1 MCIVFLIY
9 TLKIDI
15 VVVSYISDRLRI
27 TGLKEARKVCET
39 TMREKRRAILT
50 LILCAGAIALLAFT
64 VLVGL
69 GKWNRGKI
77 NNIILGL
84 DLEGGV
90 SITYEADPGT
100 SDQKMEDVR
109 EKLEN
114 RAESFSTE
122 SSVYREGDLRI
133 VVDIPGA
140 DDAEEVLKSLGASG
154 SIEFLDEANTI
165 VLDGKD
171 ISNAEAVIVGSDN
184 KGTINNYQIKLTL
197 NSQGKTKFAKATAA
211 NIGKTISIRYDGE
224 VLCAPVVESTID
236 GGEAYIT
243 NMKNFDE
250 AKEVAT
256 FIRIGALPVELH
268 EVRSNVVGAKLGSEA
283 ISTSLLAGAI
293 GLALIIL
300 FMIAMYRVPGFVSG
314 LALVIYMGTTLVVI
328 NALNITLT
336 LPGIAGIILSIGMAV
351 DANVI
356 IFTRIKEEIAAGKS
370 VPSSVK
376 LGFDK
381 AMSAII
387 DGNVTTLIA
396 AAVLGKLGSG
406 TIKGFAYTL
415 AIGIVLSMFTA
426 LFVTRTLLNAF
437 LVLGCNK
444 EKFYG
449 RQKEFK
455 TINFIKKRVVF
466 FTIALVCMASGF
478 VAMGVNKTKGN
489 DIFNYGL
496 DFVGGTSM
504 TIYFEQDVPEN
515 KDIEEIFAKELD
527 EVAEV
532 APVVGE
538 KAVVVKTNNLSE
550 EERSKISDALVKA
563 YKVNKED
570 IQTENISATVSGEM
584 KESAIKAVL
593 IATIAMLIY
602 IWFRFKS
609 ISFGLGAVLAL
620 LHDVCIV
627 IGVYAITRL
636 SVGNTFIAC
645 VLTIVGYSI
654 NATIVTFDR
663 IRENRKAMRKDE
675 TIEDVVNKSV
685 TQTMSRSIY
694 TSLTTFVTVLMLYI
708 LGVESIKQFSL
719 PIMAGII
726 AGTYSSICIAGSL
739 WYTLAK
745 RIDKK
750 QLNNDKKNPP
760 KKDKVYPGNAIV

>member
-1 MCIVFLIY
+1 
-9 TLKIDI
+9 
-15 VVVSYISDRLRI
+15 
-27 TGLKEARKVCET
+27 
-39 TMREKRRAILT
+39 MREKKKAIISIVFCVGL
-50 LILCAGAIALLAFT
+50 LALLTYT
-64 VLVGL
+64 VLCGL
-69 GKWNRGKI
+69 GKWDRGKI
-77 NNIILGL
+77 TNIILGL

-100 SDQKMEDVR
+100 SDQKMEDAR

-140 DDAEEVLKSLGASG
+140 DDAQEVLKSLGASG
-154 SIEFLDEANTI
+154 SIEFIDEEKNVVI
-165 VLDGKD
+165 DGKD
-171 ISNAEAVIVGSDN
+171 ISNAEAVIASTDAS
-184 KGTINNYQIKLTL
+184 GTTNDYQIKLTL
-197 NSQGKTKFAKATAA
+197 NASGKTKFAKATAD
-211 NIGKTISIRYDGE
+211 NIGRTISIYYDGE
-224 VLCAPVVESTID
+224 LICAPVVETTID
-236 GGEAYIT
+236 GGVAYIT
-243 NMKNFDE
+243 NMKSFDE
-250 AKEVAT
+250 AKEIAT

-293 GLALIIL
+293 GLLLIMI
-300 FMIAMYRVPGFVSG
+300 FMIVMYRIPGVASSI
-314 LALVIYMGTTLVVI
+314 ALVIYVGVVLVII

-336 LPGIAGIILSIGMAV
+336 LPGIAGIILSVGTAV

-356 IFTRIKEEIAAGKS
+356 IFTRIREEIAAGKS
-370 VPSSVK
+370 VTSSVK
-376 LGFDK
+376 QGFDK

-387 DGNVTTLIA
+387 DGNITTLIA

-415 AIGIVLSMFTA
+415 AIGIVVSMITA
-426 LFVTRTLLNAF
+426 LFVTKMLLNAF
-437 LVLGCNK
+437 VVLGCNK
-444 EKFYG
+444 EKYFG
-449 RQKEFK
+449 RQKERK
-455 TINFIKKRVVF
+455 TIGFIKNRPIF
-466 FTIALVCMASGF
+466 FTIALVCMASGL
-478 VAMGVNKTKGN
+478 VVMGINSANGKGA
-489 DIFNYGL
+489 FNYGL

-504 TIYFEQDVPEN
+504 TITFPKEVPSN
-515 KDIEEIFAKELD
+515 KDIEELFAKELD
-527 EVAEV
+527 VVAEV

-538 KAVVVKTNNLSE
+538 NAVVVKTNNLTE
-550 EERSKISDALVKA
+550 DERNNITDALVKE
-563 YKVNKED
+563 YDVSEEE

-584 KESAIKAVL
+584 KDGAIKAVI

-609 ISFGLGAVLAL
+609 ISFGLSAVLAL
-620 LHDVCIV
+620 VHDVVIV

-663 IRENRKAMRKDE
+663 IRENRKNMRKDE
-675 TIEDVVNKSV
+675 SIEDVVDKSV

-694 TSLTTFVTVLMLYI
+694 TSFTTFVMVLVLYI
-708 LGVESIKQFSL
+708 IGVESIKQFSL

-726 AGTYSSICIAGSL
+726 AGTYSSICISGSL
-739 WYTLAK
+739 WYTIAK
-745 RIDKK
+745 KIDKK
-750 QLNNDKKNPP
+750 QLVEQKKPP
-760 KKDKVYPGNAIV
+760 KKDKVYPGNAVV

>member
-1 MCIVFLIY
+1 
-9 TLKIDI
+9 
-15 VVVSYISDRLRI
+15 
-27 TGLKEARKVCET
+27 
-39 TMREKRRAILT
+39 MREKRKAILS
-50 LILCAGAIALLAFT
+50 LIICVCAVALLAFT

-100 SDQKMEDVR
+100 SDQKMEDAR
-109 EKLEN
+109 EKLET

-140 DDAEEVLKSLGASG
+140 DDAEAVLKSLGASG
-154 SIEFLDEANTI
+154 SIEFLDEAENVVI
-165 VLDGKD
+165 DGKD
-171 ISNAEAVIVGSDN
+171 ISNAEAVIMSDN
-184 KGTINNYQIKLTL
+184 AQTSANNYQIKLTL
-197 NSQGKTKFAKATAA
+197 NSKGKTKFATATAN
-211 NIGKTISIRYDGE
+211 NIGKTISIFYDGE
-224 VLCAPVVESTID
+224 LLCAPVVESTID
-236 GGEAYIT
+236 GGVAYIT
-243 NMKNFDE
+243 NMHDFDE

-293 GLALIIL
+293 GLALIII
-300 FMIAMYRVPGFVSG
+300 FMIAMYRIPGVAASI
-314 LALVIYMGTTLVVI
+314 ALVIYVGAVLVVI

-336 LPGIAGIILSIGMAV
+336 LPGIAGIILSVGMAV

-356 IFTRIKEEIAAGKS
+356 IFTRIREEIAAGKS
-370 VPSSVK
+370 VTSSVK
-376 LGFDK
+376 QGFDK

-415 AIGIVLSMFTA
+415 AIGIVLSMITA
-426 LFVTRTLLNAF
+426 LFVTKTVLNAVV
-437 LVLGCNK
+437 VLGCNK
-444 EKFYG
+444 EKFFG
-449 RQKEFK
+449 RQKERK
-455 TINFIKKRVVF
+455 TINFIKNRVVYF
-466 FTIALVCMASGF
+466 LIALVFVASGF
-478 VAMGVNKTKGN
+478 VAMGINKANDKG
-489 DIFNYGL
+489 IFNYGL

-504 TIYFEQDVPEN
+504 TIYFEQDVPDN
-515 KDIEEIFAKELD
+515 KNVEELFAKELSV
-527 EVAEV
+527 VAEV

-538 KAVVVKTNNLSE
+538 DAIVVKTNNLDE
-550 EERSKISDALVKA
+550 DQRNTITKAIEKEYKIA
-563 YKVNKED
+563 EGG

-584 KESAIKAVL
+584 KEGAIKAII

-609 ISFGLGAVLAL
+609 ISFGLSAVIAL
-620 LHDVCIV
+620 IHDVAIV

-654 NATIVTFDR
+654 NATIVVFDR
-663 IRENRKAMRKDE
+663 IRENKKSMRKDE

-694 TSLTTFVTVLMLYI
+694 TSFTTFLMVLMLYV

-726 AGTYSSICIAGSL
+726 AGTYSSVCISGSL

-745 RIDKK
+745 KIDKK
-750 QLNNDKKNPP
+750 QLSNDKKNPP

>member
-1 MCIVFLIY
+1 
-9 TLKIDI
+9 
-15 VVVSYISDRLRI
+15 
-27 TGLKEARKVCET
+27 
-39 TMREKRRAILT
+39 MREKRRAIIGLLFCT
-50 LILCAGAIALLAFT
+50 IAVGLLIFT
-64 VLVGL
+64 VTVGL

-77 NNIILGL
+77 NNIVLGL

-90 SITYEADPGT
+90 SITYEANPGT

-140 DDAEEVLKSLGASG
+140 DDAEAVLKSLGASG
-154 SIEFLDEANTI
+154 SIEFIDEAKNI
-165 VLDGKD
+165 VINGKD
-171 ISNAEAVIVGSDN
+171 ISDAEAVIMQDRVNSN
-184 KGTINNYQIKLTL
+184 VNNYQIKLTL
-197 NSQGKTKFAKATAA
+197 NANGKSKFATATAN
-211 NIGKTISIRYDGE
+211 NIGKTISIYYDGE
-224 VLCAPVVESTID
+224 LLCAPTVESTID
-236 GGEAYIT
+236 GGVAYIT
-243 NMKNFDE
+243 NMSSYDE

-268 EVRSNVVGAKLGSEA
+268 EVRSNVVGAKLGSDA

-300 FMIAMYRVPGFVSG
+300 FMIVMYRVPGVASSI
-314 LALVIYMGTTLVVI
+314 ALVIYVGSVLVAI

-336 LPGIAGIILSIGMAV
+336 LPGIAGIILSVGMAV

-370 VPSSVK
+370 VASSVK
-376 LGFDK
+376 QGFDK

-396 AAVLGKLGSG
+396 AAVLARLGSG

-415 AIGIVLSMFTA
+415 AIGIVLSMITA
-426 LFVTRTLLNAF
+426 LFVTKIMLNA
-437 LVLGCNK
+437 LVVLGCNK
-444 EKFYG
+444 EKYFG
-449 RQKEFK
+449 KAKDRK
-455 TINFIKKRVVF
+455 TINFVKNRVVF
-466 FTIALVCMASGF
+466 FLIAFVCMASGF
-478 VAMGVNKTKGN
+478 VAMGINKANGKG
-489 DIFNYGL
+489 IFNFGL
-496 DFVGGTSM
+496 DFIGGTSM
-504 TIYFEQDVPEN
+504 TVYFEDEIPEN
-515 KDIEEIFAKELD
+515 KSIEELFADELD
-527 EVAEV
+527 VVAEV

-538 KAVVVKTNNLSE
+538 KAVVIKTNNLTE
-550 EERSKISDALVKA
+550 DERNQITKALVKA
-563 YKVNKED
+563 YKVSEEG
-570 IQTENISATVSGEM
+570 IQNENISATVSGEM
-584 KESAIKAVL
+584 KEGAIKAVI
-593 IATIAMLIY
+593 IATLAMLVY

-609 ISFGLGAVLAL
+609 ISFGLGAVFAL
-620 LHDVCIV
+620 IHDVVIV
-627 IGVYAITRL
+627 IGAYAITRL

-654 NATIVTFDR
+654 NATIVTYDR
-663 IRENRKAMRKDE
+663 IRENRKLMRKDE

-694 TSLTTFVTVLMLYI
+694 TSLTTFIMVLVLYI

-719 PIMAGII
+719 PIMVGIV
-726 AGTYSSICIAGSL
+726 AGTYSSICIAGTL
-739 WYTLAK
+739 WYTIAK
-745 RIDKK
+745 KIDKK

>member
-1 MCIVFLIY
+1 
-9 TLKIDI
+9 
-15 VVVSYISDRLRI
+15 
-27 TGLKEARKVCET
+27 
-39 TMREKRRAILT
+39 MREKRKAIIS
-50 LILCAGAIALLAFT
+50 LIICAVVIGLLIFT
-64 VLVGL
+64 VTVGL

-100 SDQKMEDVR
+100 SNQKMEDVR
-109 EKLEN
+109 EKLET

-133 VVDIPGA
+133 VVDIPGVN
-140 DDAEEVLKSLGASG
+140 DAEAVLKSLGASG
-154 SIEFLDEANTI
+154 SIEFKDSSNKV

-171 ISNAEAVIVGSDN
+171 ISDAEAIIVSDN
-184 KGTINNYQIKLTL
+184 NKANSNNYQIKLTL
-197 NSQGKTKFAKATAA
+197 NANGKSKFATTTAN
-211 NIGKTISIRYDGE
+211 NIGKSISIYYDGE
-224 VLCAPVVESTID
+224 LICDPVVESTID
-236 GGEAYIT
+236 SGVAYIT
-243 NMKNFDE
+243 NMSSFDE
-250 AKEVAT
+250 VKEIAT

-293 GLALIIL
+293 GLVLIIL
-300 FMIAMYRVPGFVSG
+300 FMMIMYRLPGVASA
-314 LALVIYMGTTLVVI
+314 LSLVIYVGAVLVVI

-336 LPGIAGIILSIGMAV
+336 LPGIAGIVLSVGMAV

-356 IFTRIKEEIAAGKS
+356 IFTRIKEEVAAGKS
-370 VPSSVK
+370 VASSVK
-376 LGFDK
+376 QGFDK

-415 AIGIVLSMFTA
+415 AIGILLSMVTA
-426 LFVTRTLLNAF
+426 LFVTKTILNAF
-437 LVLGCNK
+437 VALGCNK
-444 EKFYG
+444 EKYIG
-449 RQKEFK
+449 KAKERK
-455 TINFIKKRVVF
+455 TINFIKNRVVF
-466 FTIALVCMASGF
+466 FLIALVCMASGF
-478 VAMGVNKTKGN
+478 VAMGINSAKGKG
-489 DIFNYGL
+489 IFNYGL
-496 DFVGGTSM
+496 DFIGGTSM
-504 TIYFEQDVPEN
+504 TIYFEGEVPQN
-515 KDIEEIFAKELD
+515 KEIEDLFAKELD
-527 EVAEV
+527 VVAEV

-538 KAVVVKTNNLSE
+538 NAIVVKTNNLE
-550 EERSKISDALVKA
+550 EEQRNKITKALEDSFKIG
-563 YKVNKED
+563 KEG

-584 KESAIKAVL
+584 KEGAIKAVI
-593 IATIAMLIY
+593 IATFAMLIY

-609 ISFGLGAVLAL
+609 ISFGLGAVVAL
-620 LHDVCIV
+620 LHDVIIV

-663 IRENRKAMRKDE
+663 IRENRKIMRKDE

-694 TSLTTFVTVLMLYI
+694 TSLTTFVMVLVLYI
-708 LGVESIKQFSL
+708 FGVESIKQFSL

-745 RIDKK
+745 KIDKK
-750 QLNNDKKNPP
+750 QLTNDKKNPP